1 MTTIVNANGEMLMQI
16 HGSEE
21 VIALNTPEGGIL
33 VADPPHDGM
42 YYDHAMQAWVSLPL
56 APSTYSVFDYETKK
70 WKETRTLESAKVI
83 HWEEL
88 KARRDELE
96 FGGFN
101 YAGHIYDSDPTSQT
115 RIMNAAA
122 MGIPQE
128 WTTKDNTVVSLSD
141 AQIKELG
148 EALVMYVAFVHELGR
163 DARAKIDA
171 AQTIEEV
178 EAITL

>member
-1 MTTIVNANGEMLMQI
+1 MSTIINSNGSVKAIVSQSIIDNMIANGEDFLYVKSDPI
-16 HGSEE
+16 NLNDYWNGSE
-21 VIALNTPEGGIL
+21 
-33 VADPPHDGM
+33 
-42 YYDHAMQAWVSLPL
+42 WVSTGHP
-56 APSTYSVFDYETKK
+56 PEPYMMFNYDTKK
-70 WKETRTLESAKVI
+70 WFDPRTLDQAKLEKWSKLKQDRSA
-83 HWEEL
+83 
-88 KARRDELE
+88 LE

-101 YAGHIYDSDPTSQT
+101 YAGHIYDSDPTSQN

-122 MGIPQE
+122 MGIAQE

-141 AQIKELG
+141 VQIKELG

>member
-1 MTTIVNANGEMLMQI
+1 MTVIVNKHGEIIQTI
-16 HGSEE
+16 YAPDD
-21 VIALNTPEGGIL
+21 VVVLNTPENC
-33 VADPPHDGM
+33 VALPDPSNLNMYLDKGVWVDIPPPPSNGM
-42 YYDHAMQAWVSLPL
+42 
-56 APSTYSVFDYETKK
+56 VFDYIIKQ
-70 WKETRTLESAKVI
+70 WIDPRTLDEI
-83 HWEEL
+83 
-88 KARRDELE
+88 KAQKWAEIKAERDQLE

-122 MGIPQE
+122 MGIAQE

-141 AQIKELG
+141 VQIKELG
-148 EALVMYVAFVHELGR
+148 EALVMCVAFVHELGR